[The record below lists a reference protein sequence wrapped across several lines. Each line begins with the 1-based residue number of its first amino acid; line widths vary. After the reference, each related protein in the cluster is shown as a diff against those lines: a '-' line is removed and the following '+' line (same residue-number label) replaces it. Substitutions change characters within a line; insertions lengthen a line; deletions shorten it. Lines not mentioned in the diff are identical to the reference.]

1 VYDWAVVWL
10 PIITK
15 LVEDFMNFHVS
26 WYFRFRLGLG
36 MNCHKRWLWMV
47 NCSCVMDDN
56 LIVIWIWVWCMWN
69 YIIVRV
75 NCETVGWVGESQR
88 MREESGRSPVFHV
101 PPGGTEAAARRP
113 VSKVAG
119 STWLVPCHGA
129 HWFGVLIVNILRGD
143 GFYYLGCLNN
153 K

>member
-1 VYDWAVVWL
+1 
-10 PIITK
+10 
-15 LVEDFMNFHVS
+15 
-26 WYFRFRLGLG
+26 
-36 MNCHKRWLWMV
+36 
-47 NCSCVMDDN
+47 
-56 LIVIWIWVWCMWN
+56 
-69 YIIVRV
+69 V

-129 HWFGVLIVNILRGD
+129 H
-143 GFYYLGCLNN
+143 
-153 K
+153 

>member
-1 VYDWAVVWL
+1 MYDWAVVWL

-56 LIVIWIWVWCMWN
+56 LIVIWIWVWCVWN
-69 YIIVRV
+69 YIIVTV
-75 NCETVGWVGESQR
+75 NCETVGWVSHNECGKNLGRAQFFTYRLAVLRLPPDDLSVKNRFDLVGALPWGALIWGYYCKYFERGWILLPR
-88 MREESGRSPVFHV
+88 MF
-101 PPGGTEAAARRP
+101 
-113 VSKVAG
+113 K
-119 STWLVPCHGA
+119 
-129 HWFGVLIVNILRGD
+129 
-143 GFYYLGCLNN
+143 
-153 K
+153 